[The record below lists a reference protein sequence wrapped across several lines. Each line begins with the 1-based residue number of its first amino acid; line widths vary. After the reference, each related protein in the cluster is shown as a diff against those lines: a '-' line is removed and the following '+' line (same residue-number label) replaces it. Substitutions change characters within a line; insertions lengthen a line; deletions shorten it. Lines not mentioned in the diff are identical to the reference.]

1 MTYLKLPA
9 GMEVL
14 QIYRFNGSGDDQ
26 WEEIHNAHKS
36 SDNNLQVTKKRI
48 SWHKYPR
55 FPCSKTIV
63 LLSLCGK
70 AQIAR
75 NSMEGNDECYRR
87 ICVTIRVVYRQPGR
101 VPAHSPCAQHQH
113 RWKAEDRLRSDL
125 H

>member
-1 MTYLKLPA
+1 
-9 GMEVL
+9 MEVL
-14 QIYRFNGSGDDQ
+14 QMYRFNGSGDDQ

-70 AQIAR
+70 AQIAHLGVL
-75 NSMEGNDECYRR
+75 NLLKMNGPIS
-87 ICVTIRVVYRQPGR
+87 
-101 VPAHSPCAQHQH
+101 
-113 RWKAEDRLRSDL
+113 L
-125 H
+125 HPMSLLFINTHFHI

>member
-1 MTYLKLPA
+1 M
-9 GMEVL
+9 
-14 QIYRFNGSGDDQ
+14 YRFNGSGDDQ

-75 NSMEGNDECYRR
+75 RGAESNQNFRSSIYASGDPIISYQIQISLASLIIQCY
-87 ICVTIRVVYRQPGR
+87 
-101 VPAHSPCAQHQH
+101 
-113 RWKAEDRLRSDL
+113 
-125 H
+125 